1 MKHTLRAAAFAAVLL
16 AAGGAQA
23 QMPMVINDA
32 VSAAVNSQRSA
43 PLKLAPP
50 DAGKALV
57 VFYRDVPFWGNR
69 QIFEVREGDASL
81 ASLRFGQYA
90 VRTIEPGEH
99 RFVLAEGGDGSA
111 LSLQAE
117 AGHTY
122 YFEGVLEKVERS
134 KRQRLNRVE
143 ADRFE
148 RTSFKLAPSE
158 PGLAGLGPAD
168 PDPFQ

>member
-1 MKHTLRAAAFAAVLL
+1 LGVLRLL
-16 AAGGAQA
+16 VCTPMGEDIRVRKLARYFDDLDSNHDGLLDESDLAQA
-23 QMPMVINDA
+23 AERYLDA
-32 VSAAVNSQRSA
+32 
-43 PLKLAPP
+43 LGLDP
-50 DAGKALV
+50 D
-57 VFYRDVPFWGNR
+57 
-69 QIFEVREGDASL
+69 
-81 ASLRFGQYA
+81 
-90 VRTIEPGEH
+90 
-99 RFVLAEGGDGSA
+99 
-111 LSLQAE
+111 SLQAE